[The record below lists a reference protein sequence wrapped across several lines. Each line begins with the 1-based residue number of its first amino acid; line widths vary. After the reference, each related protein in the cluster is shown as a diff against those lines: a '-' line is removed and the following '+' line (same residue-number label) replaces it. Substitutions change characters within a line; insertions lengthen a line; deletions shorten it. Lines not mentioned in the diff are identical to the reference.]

1 MEDALWGVQRMHS
14 AVGRGSFQEIH
25 LNLWLSL
32 FPHALEK
39 QTKSFCLINLI
50 SDTCLSQHDIF
61 GGVTFGAAIANVYLS
76 YTAIGLSQL
85 TFLGEGKENNEH
97 RKVGED
103 RTLDHG
109 LVFLTVICRRPL
121 SFSVCIFLPYAHNI
135 SLRKLA
141 LRVLIGCL

>member
-1 MEDALWGVQRMHS
+1 M
-14 AVGRGSFQEIH
+14 
-25 LNLWLSL
+25 
-32 FPHALEK
+32 
-39 QTKSFCLINLI
+39 
-50 SDTCLSQHDIF
+50 
-61 GGVTFGAAIANVYLS
+61 GAAIANVYLS

-109 LVFLTVICRRPL
+109 LAFLTVMCRRPL
-121 SFSVCIFLPYAHNI
+121 SFSVCIFLPHTHNI